1 MQYRFKGINIIYL
14 EGIGFFR
21 LLYGRWI
28 KVLADGKIHTKK
40 EFTNDP
46 WADLLEL

>member
-14 EGIGFFR
+14 EGIGCFR

-28 KVLADGKIHTKK
+28 KVLADGKIHRK
-40 EFTNDP
+40 NRVH
-46 WADLLEL
+46 

>member
-40 EFTNDP
+40 RVH
-46 WADLLEL
+46 